1 MLLKFSGF
9 AMARAL
15 WIARGDADRLLSTTF
30 WTISSSSAI
39 SLLSLGAGIMV
50 CGSGGGSL
58 NQDFQEQKCSSAALV
73 PLEIPRKPWPFT

>member
-15 WIARGDADRLLSTTF
+15 WIARADADRLLSTTF
-30 WTISSSSAI
+30 WTIASSSAI

-50 CGSGGGSL
+50 CGILGERPRL
-58 NQDFQEQKCSSAALV
+58 TRDFQGHKCSGAALLL
-73 PLEIPRKPWPFT
+73 LEILV